1 MAHMKQ
7 RRAATI
13 TSGIEAMKAP
23 TLPANEILRTIVS
36 KKCSCS

>member
-13 TSGIEAMKAP
+13 TSGIDAMKAP
-23 TLPANEILRTIVS
+23 TLPVNEIQEQS
-36 KKCSCS
+36 